1 MDIAIFE
8 SVLIESALTELEAE
22 GKKYDGLY
30 VDMEKAPERKY
41 VKDKAA
47 EINGLLKKI
56 DRARIDAS
64 KNYKV
69 EVERQALVITAR
81 LIDANSNFQVLID
94 DYNLE
99 RKKVLDAEKL
109 RKQLILD
116 AEQLELDHE
125 IGLLINKTFEFD
137 REQEL
142 KAQQERDDEIRRQ
155 ATIDADA
162 RQKQA
167 IIDSLQREM
176 NEEKARLANKEH
188 CSFINNE
195 VLCSLAESCNL
206 SDEQAKAVVIAIAK
220 NKIPYTTINY

>member
-1 MDIAIFE
+1 MEIAIFE

-30 VDMEKAPERKY
+30 VDMGNAPERKY

-69 EVERQALVITAR
+69 EVEKQALAITTR
-81 LIDANSNFQVLID
+81 LTDANSNFQVLID

-125 IGLLINKTFEFD
+125 MGLLINKTYEFD
-137 REQEL
+137 RAEAARIQDIEL
-142 KAQQERDDEIRRQ
+142 KRIM
-155 ATIDADA
+155 DAANKAADG

-167 IIDSLQREM
+167 IIDSLQREK
-176 NEEKARLANKEH
+176 NEENARLANKEH
-188 CSFINNE
+188 CSFVNNE

-206 SDEQAKAVVIAIAK
+206 TDEQAKAVVIAIAK
-220 NKIPYTTINY
+220 NKIPYTAINY

>member
-1 MDIAIFE
+1 MNMAIFE
-8 SVLIESALTELEAE
+8 SVLIESALVELESE

-30 VDMEKAPERKY
+30 VDMDNAPERKY

-69 EVERQALVITAR
+69 EVEKQALAITAR
-81 LIDANSNFQVLID
+81 LVDANSNFQVLID

-109 RKQLILD
+109 RKQAILD

-125 IGLLINKTFEFD
+125 IGLLINKTFKFD
-137 REQEL
+137 REQEI
-142 KAQQERDDEIRRQ
+142 KAQQERDDAIRKQ

-167 IIDSLQREM
+167 IIDSLQREKDAE
-176 NEEKARLANKEH
+176 NARLANKEH

-206 SDEQAKAVVIAIAK
+206 TDEQAKAVVIAIAK
-220 NKIPYTTINY
+220 NKIPYTVINY